1 MPYVGWCFKGHANA
15 EQFACQFSMLPF
27 NKLIRFGRITAI
39 RREDY
44 VAAKRLRNSSRNHS
58 TQRTLRVRWMP
69 LIRKRRVVL
78 YKFCVTCLESELAL
92 QNPVRKALMPEAA
105 DVTGWILV

>member
-1 MPYVGWCFKGHANA
+1 
-15 EQFACQFSMLPF
+15 MLPF

-58 TQRTLRVRWMP
+58 TQRTLR
-69 LIRKRRVVL
+69 IRKRRVVL
-78 YKFCVTCLESELAL
+78 YKFYVTCLESELAL
-92 QNPVRKALMPEAA
+92 QNPDRKALMPEAA
-105 DVTGWILV
+105 DVTGWIQV